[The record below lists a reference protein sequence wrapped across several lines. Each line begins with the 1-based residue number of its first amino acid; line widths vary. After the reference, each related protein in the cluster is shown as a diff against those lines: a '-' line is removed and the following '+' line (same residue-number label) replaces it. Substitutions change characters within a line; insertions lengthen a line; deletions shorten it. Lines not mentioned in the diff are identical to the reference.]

1 MTRLWLC
8 VLRTL
13 SHAGSWIGDAST
25 YRPICAGTAPGK
37 VDAAGVSVA
46 VAKSHAGIPGK
57 RPGMGIVRGSVA
69 AAGGHEDDMS
79 SIQESEGIGG
89 LLSIKLA
96 QLALLTFIP
105 SIWRRVMFWV
115 W

>member
-13 SHAGSWIGDAST
+13 SHAGSWNGDAST
-25 YRPICAGTAPGK
+25 CRPICAGTAPGK
-37 VDAAGVSVA
+37 VDAVGVSVG
-46 VAKSHAGIPGK
+46 VAKSHAALPGK

-69 AAGGHEDDMS
+69 AAGGHGDDMS

-89 LLSIKLA
+89 LLSIEM
-96 QLALLTFIP
+96 ALLTFIL